1 MRPKIDLLEVG
12 SRCQSREDSRYRR
25 QGSREPHCKCFL
37 TIVGRLKREYLKR
50 GMKSR
55 RGCFSQN
62 RVVDWHVHWVNRKKP
77 T

>member
-1 MRPKIDLLEVG
+1 MRPKMDLLEVG

-25 QGSREPHCKCFL
+25 QVSREPHCKYFL
-37 TIVGRLKREYLKR
+37 PIVGRLKREYLKR